1 MHRRQFL
8 ATSTRRLA
16 AATLALPVAGSAYG
30 FASGTHLRVDRVNL
44 AVKNLPARFRG
55 LTIAFLTDIHH
66 GPYCSLDYVA
76 GVVRTAASLDADVIV
91 LGGDY
96 SLREARF
103 IAPCLEL
110 LGALSAPLGV
120 HAVLGNHDYAH
131 GLRETRAGLKRARVT
146 ELTNEG
152 VWLSRGPDR
161 LRLAG
166 VDDLWHGDPDLGR
179 ALGNAKASDACVL
192 VSHNPDF
199 AEGILDER
207 VGLVLSGHTH
217 GGQINIPGYG
227 APLTPSRYGRK
238 YAHGLAHAPRTPV
251 YTSVG
256 TGMSILPVR
265 VNCRPEVNLITLR

>member
-8 ATSTRRLA
+8 SLSARKLA
-16 AATLALPVAGSAYG
+16 LAVAATPIAGAAYG
-30 FASGTHLRVDRVNL
+30 FASGTHLKVDRVQL
-44 AVKNLPARFRG
+44 TLPNLPSRFQG
-55 LTIAFLTDIHH
+55 LTIAFLSDIHH

-76 GVVRTAASLDADVIV
+76 GVVRTVASLDADLII

-96 SLREARF
+96 SLRETRF

-110 LGALSAPLGV
+110 LGALSAPFGV
-120 HAVLGNHDYAH
+120 YAVLGNHDYAH
-131 GLRETRAGLKRARVT
+131 GLRQTHEGLKQAKIV

-166 VDDLWHGDPDLGR
+166 VDDLWHGQPDA
-179 ALGNAKASDACVL
+179 ALALADATTGDACIL
-192 VSHNPDF
+192 VSHNPDL
-199 AEGILDER
+199 AETLRDTR
-207 VGLVLSGHTH
+207 VGLMLSGHTH
-217 GGQINIPGYG
+217 GGQINVPGYG

-238 YAHGLAHAPRTPV
+238 YVHGLAEAPCTQV
-251 YTSVG
+251 FTSAG

-265 VNCRPEVNLITLR
+265 VNCRPEVNLITLG